1 MMNFTSFNPIQIQQ
15 SNITHNQPLALKQG
29 QVLHGIIKKLYPD
42 QLAEIQ
48 VGNQKLFA
56 KLETPLKAGDSHFFQ
71 VTNISPQVQLK
82 VVTGPMNGSS
92 TISGQIHQLLDS
104 MKLPKSTDVMQI
116 VSHFIK
122 EQIPISKEQI
132 IQAQGW
138 LKGQEGILKQN
149 AITALQKMIQLKMPF
164 TKDVFQAMINGSKTS
179 GIVEDL
185 QTFSQILVKDTS
197 VSESM
202 KTTLLQSL
210 DSISNPLNVQKGG
223 LLLARAVQTLLNE
236 SESVANKLQAL
247 NLLKE
252 SSIVPK
258 QATLSNWIQT
268 QTNVLGVLNE
278 NHLPQNASKI
288 INTILNLNSSN
299 ASNILYQV
307 KALIENDSV
316 LSQTQKNDLYSFI
329 NRFETLP
336 KHAQNVDQYIKQF
349 NEFLLKT
356 YLTSITTQQ
365 ISQNSNGP
373 VTNRHLLSLINQDAI
388 LNETNVL
395 SNLVKIATETNQPHI
410 QSLHHDVEQH
420 LKMALDGNTIQQAMK
435 SILKSLGLSYE
446 TALNQN
452 FSEVEHLSEQ
462 LKPQLLSMLK
472 DGLVSPSLKE
482 AAETLLARMNGMQLL
497 SGENGHQHQIVMQ
510 IPLHFFGKSMDATL
524 QWNGKMNE
532 NGEIDSNYARIL
544 FYLDMESLNE
554 TVIDMQV
561 QNRIVTITLYNEY
574 ENLQILAEPLQKLL
588 KDQLSDK
595 GYYLSGVFYKTFEE
609 SNKGS
614 GTEKGTKLAKVKDE
628 DVSRF
633 TGVDIRV

>member
-1 MMNFTSFNPIQIQQ
+1 MNFTSFNPIQIQQ

-29 QVLHGIIKKLYPD
+29 QVLHGTIKKLYPD

-56 KLETPLKAGDSHFFQ
+56 KLETPLKAGDSHFYQ

-92 TISGQIHQLLDS
+92 TISGQIYQLLDS

-210 DSISNPLNVQKGG
+210 ASISNPLNVQKGG

-268 QTNVLGVLNE
+268 QTNVLGVINE
-278 NHLPQNASKI
+278 NHLLQNASKI

-373 VTNRHLLSLINQDAI
+373 VTNRHLLSLMNQDAI
-388 LNETNVL
+388 LNETKVL